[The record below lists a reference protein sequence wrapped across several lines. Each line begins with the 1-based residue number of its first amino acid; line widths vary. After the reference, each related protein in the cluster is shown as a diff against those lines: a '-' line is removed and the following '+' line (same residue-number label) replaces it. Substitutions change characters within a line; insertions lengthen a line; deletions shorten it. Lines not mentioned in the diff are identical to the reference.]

1 MIGFLKGKFLIRD
14 PSMVIVEVQGIGYE
28 VHISLHTYGKIK
40 AITDGTLFIYMHVKE
55 DAHTLYGF
63 ADDEEK
69 TMFKNL
75 ISISGVGP
83 GTGLMVLSS
92 LTAEEVRS
100 AILNGD
106 TQTIQAV
113 KGIGG
118 KTAQRIILELR
129 DKLQKSGYKSEA
141 SGFIPETHNT
151 LRNEALS
158 ALITLGIS
166 KNAAEKSIDKILKDS
181 GHQISL
187 EDLVKSA
194 LRNA

>member
-14 PSMVIVEVQGIGYE
+14 PSMIIVEVQGIGYE
-28 VHISLHTYGKIK
+28 VHISLNTYGKIK
-40 AITDGTLFIYMHVKE
+40 DIPEGMLFIYMHVKE

-63 ADDEEK
+63 ADEEEK
-69 TMFKNL
+69 SMFKNL

-83 GTGLMVLSS
+83 GTGTMVLSS
-92 LTAEEVRS
+92 LTAEEIRS

-141 SGFIPETHNT
+141 TGIIPETHNT

-166 KNAAEKSIDKILKDS
+166 KNAAEKSIDKILKVS